1 MRSPSLR
8 ARAAFGIL
16 LVAAATLAACSSDDS
31 TNGTSETL
39 PISTLPPTIAS
50 TTPPSTI
57 PATTTTEVPKAK
69 YPLTGMVVTDEAA
82 ALRPAMVA
90 KVGNYDK
97 YPTTGL
103 NEGDIVY
110 EELINDHITRFAIVY
125 HSTAPKEF
133 VGPIRSGRR
142 QDVDLLTSLNHP
154 ILAWAGG
161 NAHVTN
167 DVINSTLVNM
177 NMTHCN
183 GACFRVDFV
192 GAPYN
197 LYFDI
202 AKAWTVAP
210 EGGQTPPPQFTYRGP
225 DDAIAGTPTA
235 GVDLTIDSYKI
246 SWTWNA
252 GTGLYERDQNKK
264 ADTERNGDRVT
275 TNNVLIL
282 KMAYKAG
289 FGSPDAQSVGN
300 GEAWL
305 FAGGTVVHGT
315 WSRADN
321 TQPYTLTADDGT
333 PMLLTPGR
341 TFVELPRT
349 QDTITSK

>member
-1 MRSPSLR
+1 MPSRSR
-8 ARAAFGIL
+8 ATLGIV
-16 LVAAATLAACSSDDS
+16 LVAAATLAACGGDSSGDS
-31 TNGTSETL
+31 KETL
-39 PISTLPPTIAS
+39 PISSLPPTVAS
-50 TTPPSTI
+50 TIPPSTV
-57 PATTTTEVPKAK
+57 PGPTTTGVPTAT
-69 YPLTGMVVTDEAA
+69 YPLTGLPVTDPAA
-82 ALRPAMVA
+82 AARPAIVA

-103 NEGDIVY
+103 NDGDIVF

-125 HSTAPKEF
+125 HSQAAKEF
-133 VGPIRSGRR
+133 VGPVRSGRL

-167 DVINSTLVNM
+167 DINDSTLVNM

-183 GACFRVDFV
+183 GACFRVDFFS
-192 GAPYN
+192 APYN

-210 EGGQTPPPQFTYRGP
+210 EGGQTPPPHFTYRSAGE
-225 DDAIAGTPTA
+225 AAQGTPA
-235 GVDLTIDSYKI
+235 GGVDLTIDSYKI
-246 SWTWNA
+246 GWAYNS
-252 GTGLYERDQNKK
+252 GTGLYERTQNKK
-264 ADTERNGDRVT
+264 ADTERNGDLVT
-275 TNNVLIL
+275 THNVLIL

-289 FGSPDAQSVGN
+289 FASPDAQSIGN

-305 FAGGTVVHGT
+305 FSGGSMVHGT
-315 WSRADN
+315 WSRTEN
-321 TQPYTLTADDGT
+321 TQPYTLLADDGT
-333 PMLLTPGR
+333 PMKLTPGR
-341 TFVELPRT
+341 TFIELPRT